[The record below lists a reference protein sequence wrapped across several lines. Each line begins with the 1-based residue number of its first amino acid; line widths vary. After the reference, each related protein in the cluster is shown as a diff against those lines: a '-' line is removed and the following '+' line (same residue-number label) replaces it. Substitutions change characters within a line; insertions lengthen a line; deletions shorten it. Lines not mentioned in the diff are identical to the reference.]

1 MGPTSGEHAVSP
13 SIVFIVYVNDAPE
26 AARFYADLLEIKPS
40 FETPAYISFGL
51 GGGAEL
57 ALWSGRF
64 DGLTPRTERTGEVCL
79 TVSGAPETVDS
90 RFEQWR
96 AKGVR
101 VVSEPHDE
109 VFGRTFVV
117 ADPDG
122 NLIRVAPVD

>member
-1 MGPTSGEHAVSP
+1 MPP

-26 AARFYADLLEIKPS
+26 AADFYADLLEIEPS
-40 FETPAYISFGL
+40 FQHPAYVAFGL
-51 GGGAEL
+51 GEGAAL
-57 ALWSGRF
+57 ALWSGRT
-64 DGLTPRTERTGEVCL
+64 DDLTPAVRRTGEVCL
-79 TVSGAPETVDS
+79 TLPGGPEAIDR
-90 RFEQWR
+90 RFERWV

-101 VVSEPHDE
+101 VVSPPSDE

>member
-1 MGPTSGEHAVSP
+1 MPP

-26 AARFYADLLEIKPS
+26 AARFYADLLSIKPS
-40 FETPAYISFGL
+40 FETPGYIAFGL
-51 GGGAEL
+51 GDGADL
-57 ALWSGRF
+57 ALWSGHT
-64 DGLTPRTERTGEVCL
+64 DGLTPTVPRTSEVCL
-79 TVSGAPETVDS
+79 ALPGGPDEIDR
-90 RFEQWR
+90 RFEQWVT
-96 AKGVR
+96 KGAR

>member
-1 MGPTSGEHAVSP
+1 MPP
-13 SIVFIVYVNDAPE
+13 SIVFIVYVNDTSQAT
-26 AARFYADLLEIKPS
+26 RFYSDLLETEPG
-40 FETPAYISFGL
+40 FRVPGYVTFAL
-51 GGGAEL
+51 GDGADL

-64 DGLTPRTERTGEVCL
+64 DGLDPAVPRTGEVCL
-79 TVSGAPETVDS
+79 ALPGGPDAIDRRFS
-90 RFEQWR
+90 RWAQ
-96 AKGVR
+96 KGVR

>member
-1 MGPTSGEHAVSP
+1 MSS
-13 SIVFIVYVNDAPE
+13 SIVFIVYVNDAPA
-26 AARFYADLLEIKPS
+26 AARFYTDLLEI
-40 FETPAYISFGL
+40 TPDFQTPGYIAFRL
-51 GGGAEL
+51 GDGAEL

-64 DGLTPRTERTGEVCL
+64 DGLTPAVPRTGEVCL
-79 TVSGAPETVDS
+79 ALSGGPDAIDR
-90 RFEQWR
+90 RFERWA

-101 VVSEPHDE
+101 VVSEPRDE

>member
-1 MGPTSGEHAVSP
+1 MSS

-26 AARFYADLLEIKPS
+26 AARFYADLLDIKPS
-40 FETPAYISFGL
+40 FETPRYIAFEL
-51 GGGAEL
+51 GDGADL
-57 ALWSGRF
+57 ALWSGQT
-64 DGLTPRTERTGEVCL
+64 DVLTPAVPRTSEVCL
-79 TVSGAPETVDS
+79 ALPGGPDS
-90 RFEQWR
+90 IDRQFERWV

-101 VVSEPHDE
+101 VVSEPHEE